1 MTLAELEYAEKRMQ
15 QQWRDLALAEQ
26 EGVPLEVLEQM
37 YDSYILLLEEYNHCC
52 EEYQRESSAKRSPGP
67 ATKRKRITQPIS
79 PHKENGHVR
88 LAS

>member
-1 MTLAELEYAEKRMQ
+1 MTLAELEYAERRMQ

-26 EGVPLEVLEQM
+26 EGGSLEVLEQM
-37 YDSYILLLEEYNHCC
+37 YDSYILLLEEYNRCC
-52 EEYQRESSAKRSPGP
+52 EEYQRESSAKLSPGP

-79 PHKENGHVR
+79 SQKGHGHVR